1 MPKSGEIT
9 YMEKIS
15 EEERKFA
22 IGKPFTSNDC
32 GVLLAE
38 VGQMMQFLPPPPG
51 KVLDLGCG
59 TGWTSILL
67 AKRGYDV
74 VGQDIAPDMTEAAE
88 RNRQQERIENCR
100 FITSDFE
107 SLEFNDEFDGA
118 FFYDALHHA
127 ESEKEALRSVFE
139 ALRNG
144 GICVLTEPGIGH
156 SRTVKSREAMAKYNV
171 TERDMPASKI
181 IRTAREVGF
190 RSGRAYPHVA
200 QINKVLYGNKIH
212 HPMLKKFAPILR
224 FFPIRLLAIW
234 LLMAASR
241 FTGGITVLVK

>member
-15 EEERKFA
+15 EGERKFA

-32 GVLLAE
+32 GILMAE
-38 VGQMMQFLPPPPG
+38 VGQMMQFLSPPPG

-74 VGQDIAPDMTEAAE
+74 VGQDIAPEMTEAAE
-88 RNRQQERIENCR
+88 GNRQQERLENCR

-107 SLEFNDEFDGA
+107 SLEFNEEFDGA
-118 FFYDALHHA
+118 FFYEALHHA
-127 ESEKEALRSVFE
+127 ENEKQALRSVFR
-139 ALRNG
+139 ALRGG
-144 GICVLTEPGIGH
+144 GICVLSEPGVGH
-156 SRTVKSREAMAKYNV
+156 SRTTKSREAMKKYNV

-200 QINKVLYGNKIH
+200 HINTFVYGNEIH
-212 HPMLKKFAPILR
+212 NPVVGKFAPVLR

-234 LLMAASR
+234 LIMVACR
-241 FTGGITVLVK
+241 FTGGITVLMK

>member
-9 YMEKIS
+9 YMKKIS

-32 GVLLAE
+32 GILLAE

-88 RNRQQERIENCR
+88 RNRQKERLENCR
-100 FITSDFE
+100 FITSDYE
-107 SLEFNDEFDGA
+107 YLEFNHKFDGA

-127 ESEKEALRSVFE
+127 ENEKEALRSVFR
-139 ALRNG
+139 ALRRG
-144 GICVLTEPGIGH
+144 GICVLTEPGVGH
-156 SRTVKSREAMAKYNV
+156 SRTAKSREAMTKYNV
-171 TERDMPASKI
+171 TEKDMPASKI

-190 RSGRAYPHVA
+190 RSGRAYPHAA
-200 QINKVLYGNKIH
+200 QINRFIYGNEIR
-212 HPMLKKFAPILR
+212 HPVVGKFAPILS
-224 FFPIRLLAIW
+224 FFPIRLLTVGLI
-234 LLMAASR
+234 MAACR
-241 FTGGITVLVK
+241 FTGGIIVLRK